1 MYIQNLIKLQKK
13 IFPAKLAQV
22 NLITKTDFAN
32 KLKLTQIKQKT
43 FLLKMNIKKITN
55 SIYLRGKS
63 YFEEDSAQN
72 YLTFQLMYRYFK
84 NISGVGNGEYIS
96 F

>member
-1 MYIQNLIKLQKK
+1 
-13 IFPAKLAQV
+13 
-22 NLITKTDFAN
+22 
-32 KLKLTQIKQKT
+32 
-43 FLLKMNIKKITN
+43 MNIKKIKN